1 MHCLWLTR
9 KYPRP
14 ANSGELIYSE
24 GLVSAFAEA
33 GAEVVAVAHDN
44 DEHPVAN
51 RPAEEEYVDRDRV
64 RWVLGEPR
72 LGGRLMSLF
81 TRLPSDSYRL
91 MKGGPKDDLER
102 LLADREWDVVV
113 ADHAALGWALPQL
126 KAARREG
133 RFSRLVY
140 VSHNHEAKIRREIA
154 ANSFSSLPKRIAAQ
168 WDAEKYAWQENALCA
183 EADLITAITE
193 TELAVYREQFPDR
206 EYLCLTP
213 GYRGH
218 RDPDRQITE
227 ETPRR
232 VLMCGSFEWIAKRIN
247 LERFLENSAKTFAD
261 MGVEMQIVGKADE
274 SFRRE
279 MKERFPAVE
288 FTGRVPDVTP
298 YLKEARFGLIVEEFG
313 GGFKLKALEY
323 VFHRLP
329 LAGLRHAV
337 DGMPLESPDDYLLM
351 NTLPS
356 LAREIAAAIDDVDRL
371 NRMSRVSYEKCATA
385 FEWEDRG
392 RALHDA
398 VSGILQSPPAR

>member
-1 MHCLWLTR
+1 
-9 KYPRP
+9 
-14 ANSGELIYSE
+14 
-24 GLVSAFAEA
+24 
-33 GAEVVAVAHDN
+33 
-44 DEHPVAN
+44 
-51 RPAEEEYVDRDRV
+51 
-64 RWVLGEPR
+64 
-72 LGGRLMSLF
+72 
-81 TRLPSDSYRL
+81 
-91 MKGGPKDDLER
+91 
-102 LLADREWDVVV
+102 
-113 ADHAALGWALPQL
+113 
-126 KAARREG
+126 
-133 RFSRLVY
+133 
-140 VSHNHEAKIRREIA
+140 
-154 ANSFSSLPKRIAAQ
+154 
-168 WDAEKYAWQENALCA
+168 
-183 EADLITAITE
+183 
-193 TELAVYREQFPDR
+193 
-206 EYLCLTP
+206 
-213 GYRGH
+213 
-218 RDPDRQITE
+218 
-227 ETPRR
+227 
-232 VLMCGSFEWIAKRIN
+232 
-247 LERFLENSAKTFAD
+247 
-261 MGVEMQIVGKADE
+261 MQIVGKADE